1 MIVASHLATLRRSQR
16 GLGLA
21 WSSDFAFVFVL
32 FYGFL
37 GSESFTAVNPDYS

>member
-1 MIVASHLATLRRSQR
+1 MMVASHLATLRRSQR

-21 WSSDFAFVFVL
+21 RSSVFVFVL

-37 GSESFTAVNPDYS
+37 GSESFTAVNLDYS

>member
-21 WSSDFAFVFVL
+21 WSSDFVFVL
-32 FYGFL
+32 FL
-37 GSESFTAVNPDYS
+37 WISWL